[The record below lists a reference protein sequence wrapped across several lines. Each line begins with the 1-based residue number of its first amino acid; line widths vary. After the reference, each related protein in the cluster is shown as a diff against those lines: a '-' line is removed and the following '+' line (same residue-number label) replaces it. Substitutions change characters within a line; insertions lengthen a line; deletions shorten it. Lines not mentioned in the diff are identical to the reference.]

1 MEPHFYNVE
10 VNWNQERKGM
20 MCSPE
25 LKLSQGD
32 STSCIEVATP
42 PEFPK
47 GIPGIW
53 SPEHLFTA
61 SVSSCFMTTF
71 LAIAENSKL
80 EFTKF
85 NCKSKGKLDQVDGKY
100 LMTEIILEPSVTIV
114 HEKDRDK
121 AERILQKSE
130 SACLISNSIKS
141 KITLNTTVNTLI
153 Q

>member
-1 MEPHFYNVE
+1 MEAHYYNVN
-10 VNWNQERKGM
+10 VNWNQERKGV

-25 LKLSQGD
+25 LVQSKGEAS
-32 STSCIEVATP
+32 SCIEVATP

-80 EFTKF
+80 EFTNF
-85 NCKSKGKLDQVDGKY
+85 NCNSKGKLDQVDGKFQ
-100 LMTEIILEPSVTIV
+100 MTEIILEPTVTII

-130 SACLISNSIKS
+130 AACLISNSIKS
-141 KITLNTTVNTLI
+141 KITLITHVNL
-153 Q
+153 